1 MACCAFITGVLER
14 VLDDLDVK
22 RYQFVVTSSGNGQ
35 RARLATTEIYV
46 LEMDAAPIADRK
58 PIIVAETT
66 QFLICV
72 VPIWCCAE
80 MGFLVRFSPCSELR
94 CCMAS
99 LYLIYLF
106 IACHVCAVD
115 ISDML

>member
-1 MACCAFITGVLER
+1 MDVCMACCAFITGVLEM

-22 RYQFVVTSSGNGQ
+22 RYQSVVTSSGNGQ

-66 QFLICV
+66 HFLNLKCV

-80 MGFLVRFSPCSELR
+80 MGFLVCVSPCSEL
-94 CCMAS
+94 
-99 LYLIYLF
+99 
-106 IACHVCAVD
+106 
-115 ISDML
+115 

>member
-1 MACCAFITGVLER
+1 MACCAFITGVLEM

-66 QFLICV
+66 HFLNLNCV

-80 MGFLVRFSPCSELR
+80 MGFLVRVSPCSEL
-94 CCMAS
+94 
-99 LYLIYLF
+99 
-106 IACHVCAVD
+106 
-115 ISDML
+115 

>member
-14 VLDDLDVK
+14 GLDDLDVK

-46 LEMDAAPIADRK
+46 LEMDAAPIVDRK
-58 PIIVAETT
+58 TIIVAETT
-66 QFLICV
+66 HFLRCV

-80 MGFLVRFSPCSELR
+80 MGFLVRVSPCSEL
-94 CCMAS
+94 
-99 LYLIYLF
+99 
-106 IACHVCAVD
+106 
-115 ISDML
+115 